1 MKKQLLKQPL
11 QFVALFAMLILGC
24 KENPK
29 EAEVEVVEAVEVD
42 NTLTDAQFK
51 AIWEKDVALWETQDS
66 ALINTV
72 FAEKFTR
79 TSPGGTSTSAEELT
93 NELNAVGVAFPGL
106 KLNLKHYDICE
117 NMVSVHWSVSG
128 DFTGE
133 IAGLKGNGK
142 PYDVIGISVIFV
154 EDGKIV
160 KDESYWDTF
169 AVFAQTGGYKI
180 VEDKTK

>member
-1 MKKQLLKQPL
+1 MPLLL
-11 QFVALFAMLILGC
+11 IALSVILLISC
-24 KENPK
+24 KETPK
-29 EAEVEVVEAVEVD
+29 EDEVQVAEVTEMD
-42 NTLTDAQFK
+42 NSLSDAQFK

-79 TSPGGTSTSAEELT
+79 TSPGGTSTNAEELT

-106 KLNLKHYDICE
+106 KLNLNHYDICE